1 MERIA
6 ERGPVLEAEPA
17 TVRHNHQE
25 MLWYML
31 DRVSHGQAIA
41 PEWLD
46 ELARLGLIQVRRE
59 GDDAIVAITPTG
71 ERWLDAVDRA

>member
-1 MERIA
+1 
-6 ERGPVLEAEPA
+6 
-17 TVRHNHQE
+17 